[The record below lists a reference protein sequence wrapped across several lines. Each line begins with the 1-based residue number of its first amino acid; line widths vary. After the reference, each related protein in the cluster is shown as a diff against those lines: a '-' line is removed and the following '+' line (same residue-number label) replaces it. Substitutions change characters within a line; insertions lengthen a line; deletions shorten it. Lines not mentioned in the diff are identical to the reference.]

1 MAGVSHWV
9 SSRIIAEL
17 ESIKCHWEKHGKN
30 MIKPYA
36 DSISFGPKVI
46 NVPDDPIDKFV

>member
-1 MAGVSHWV
+1 MKASNAIG
-9 SSRIIAEL
+9 
-17 ESIKCHWEKHGKN
+17 KKHGKN

-46 NVPDDPIDKFV
+46 KVPDDPIDKFV